1 MKQDAGAIGPGE
13 GQGEQAKEF
22 AEAFGVGQVSVLEV
36 MPYNPN
42 PSFTRRAAKDKLRQ
56 TWYWAKKMIDKHSIS
71 AEFSADEYIVV
82 TESDTLE
89 ALKKLPAS
97 SFKLAVSSPP
107 YNIGKEYEKQIELQH
122 YLDWQSEI
130 LKELARVISDDGSI
144 VWQVGNFVD
153 DGEVFPLDIYF
164 YPIIKSLGFQLRNR
178 IVWHFDHGL
187 HATKR
192 FSGRYEVLL
201 WFTKSKD
208 YTFNLDSVRVPSKYP
223 GKLHYKGDKKGQ
235 PSGNPL
241 GKNPSDYWSIIAQEW
256 EIGII
261 EIPNV
266 KSNHPEKTSHPCQF
280 PIELIERCVLAL
292 TNENDWVLDPFGG
305 VGSSLIAAIK
315 NGRRGMVIDRDS
327 QYIAIT
333 KERISAFQ
341 EGVLKIRPLGKP
353 VHKPTG
359 KEKVAQMPSE
369 WLNEKQEKLL

>member
-1 MKQDAGAIGPGE
+1 
-13 GQGEQAKEF
+13 
-22 AEAFGVGQVSVLEV
+22 
-36 MPYNPN
+36 
-42 PSFTRRAAKDKLRQ
+42 
-56 TWYWAKKMIDKHSIS
+56 MIDRQEIS
-71 AEFSADEYIVV
+71 ATFKADEHIVV
-82 TESDTLE
+82 VEDDTLV
-89 ALKKLPAS
+89 ALKALPSS

-107 YNIGKEYEKQIELQH
+107 YNIGKEYEKKIGLQN
-122 YLDWQSEI
+122 YLDWQADV
-130 LKELARVISDDGSI
+130 LRELARVVADDGSI

-153 DGEVFPLDIYF
+153 EGEVFPLDIYF
-164 YPIIKSLGFQLRNR
+164 YPIIKSLGLQLRNR
-178 IVWHFDHGL
+178 IIWHFDHGL

-223 GKLHYKGDKKGQ
+223 GKLHYKGEKKGL

-241 GKNPSDYWSIIAQEW
+241 GKNPSDYWTIISQEW
-256 EIGII
+256 ENGII

-266 KSNHPEKTSHPCQF
+266 KSNHPEKTAHPCQF

-327 QYIAIT
+327 QYIAIA
-333 KERISAFQ
+333 KERISEFQ
-341 EGVLKIRPLGKP
+341 NGFLKIRPIGKP

-359 KEKVAQMPSE
+359 REKVAQMPSE
-369 WLNEKQEKLL
+369 WLNEKQERLL

>member
-1 MKQDAGAIGPGE
+1 MH
-13 GQGEQAKEF
+13 
-22 AEAFGVGQVSVLEV
+22 
-36 MPYNPN
+36 
-42 PSFTRRAAKDKLRQ
+42 KLVRKLNK
-56 TWYWAKKMIDKHSIS
+56 YWAKKMIDKHSIS

-256 EIGII
+256 ESGII

>member
-1 MKQDAGAIGPGE
+1 MKGKTGKHG
-13 GQGEQAKEF
+13 KK
-22 AEAFGVGQVSVLEV
+22 
-36 MPYNPN
+36 PN
-42 PSFTRRAAKDKLRQ
+42 
-56 TWYWAKKMIDKHSIS
+56 KMIEKHPIS
-71 AEFSADEYIVV
+71 DIFSTNKHIVV

-89 ALKKLPAS
+89 TLKKLPDS

-107 YNIGKEYEKQIELQH
+107 YNIGKEYEKQIELQN
-122 YLDWQSEI
+122 YLDWQSDI
-130 LKELARVISDDGSI
+130 LKELARVVSDDGSI
-144 VWQVGNFVD
+144 VWQVGNFID
-153 DGEVFPLDIYF
+153 NGEVFPLDIYF

-201 WFTKSKD
+201 WFTKTKD

-241 GKNPSDYWSIIAQEW
+241 GKNPSDYWTIISQEW
-256 EIGII
+256 ENGII

-292 TNENDWVLDPFGG
+292 TNEDDWVIDPFGG

-327 QYIAIT
+327 QYISIT
-333 KERISAFQ
+333 KERVYAFQ
-341 EGVLKIRPLGKP
+341 DGVLKIRPLGKP